1 MARKAQGTEVYFLDP
16 TGDVVTKVV
25 CATAVTGL
33 TAARDQIET
42 TCLDDQARTYEAGL
56 ATPGAAQ
63 ITIAA
68 DPAEPSHIRLHELY
82 VDGITTQWAIGWS
95 DGTGIPP
102 TSGDS
107 SGFVLPATR
116 SWVTFAGYISDF
128 PFEFALNSMVT
139 STMSVQVSDFPVW
152 TPKV

>member
-1 MARKAQGTEVYFLDP
+1 MAKKAQGTEVYFVDP
-16 TGDVVTKVV
+16 VGDVVTKVF

-42 TCLDDQARTYEAGL
+42 TCLDSQARTYEAGL

-68 DPAEPSHIRLHELY
+68 DPSDDSHIRLHELY
-82 VDGITTQWAIGWS
+82 VDGTSVPWAIGWS
-95 DGTGIPP
+95 DGLGIPP

-116 SWVTFAGYISDF
+116 SWVTFDGYISDF

-139 STMSVQVSDFPVW
+139 STMAVQVSDFPVW
-152 TPKV
+152 TPKT